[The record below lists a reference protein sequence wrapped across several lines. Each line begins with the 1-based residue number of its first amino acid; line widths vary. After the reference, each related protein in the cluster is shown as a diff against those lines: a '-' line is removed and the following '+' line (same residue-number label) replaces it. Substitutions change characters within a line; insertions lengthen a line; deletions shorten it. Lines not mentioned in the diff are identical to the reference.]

1 MLKVIASKAV
11 YTVAILLITATFVL
25 PLARVKADDLVVRKV
40 TISDSKASASSVS
53 NVFDFTVNSINP
65 VGSIE
70 FEYCTNNPFVGTA
83 CTAPSGLSVS
93 GAVLSAQ
100 TGETGFSIHGSSTV
114 NRLVITRPST
124 PTIATPVSYTF
135 DNITNPNTPNTSTF
149 VRISTFASVDGTG
162 PRTDSGAVVF
172 AITTGVQVSGYVPP
186 YLTFCVGV
194 TVALDCSIATGDQLD
209 FGVFSSKNTSALSSE
224 FSGATNDVA
233 GFSTSVVGTT
243 MTSGN
248 NIISAMSTPGTSQP
262 GTSQFGMNLRA
273 NSSPGVGANPAGPGT
288 AVPASQ
294 MTTPNIFY
302 FNNQVITN
310 SPNSTDFSKFT
321 ASYIV
326 NISGSQ
332 PAGVYSTTLTYIAV
346 AAF

>member
-1 MLKVIASKAV
+1 MLKVLTNKAV
-11 YTVAILLITATFVL
+11 YIGVIFLIMTTLAL
-25 PLARVKADDLVVRKV
+25 PINRAKADDLVVRKV
-40 TISDSKASASSVS
+40 TVSDSKASASPVS
-53 NVFDFTVNSINP
+53 NVFYFTVNSINP
-65 VGSIE
+65 IGSME
-70 FEYCTNNPFVGTA
+70 FEYCTNSPFVGTS

-93 GAVLSAQ
+93 SAVLSAQ

-114 NRLVITRPST
+114 NKLVITRSTT

-135 DNITNPNTPNTSTF
+135 DNITNPSTPNTSVF

-162 PRTDSGAVVF
+162 QRTDSGAVVF
-172 AITTGVQVSGYVPP
+172 AVTTGVQVSGYVPP
-186 YLTFCVGV
+186 YLTFCVGI
-194 TVALDCSIATGDQLD
+194 TVAIDCSIASGDQLD
-209 FGVFSSKNTSALSSE
+209 FGVFSTKNPSALSSE

-248 NIISAMSTPGTSQP
+248 NTIPAISVPGTSQP

-273 NSSPGVGANPAGPGT
+273 NSSPGVGADPTGPGN

-294 MTTPNIFY
+294 MTTPNVFY

-326 NISGSQ
+326 NISGNQ
-332 PAGVYSTTLTYIAV
+332 PPGIYSTTLTYIAV

>member
-1 MLKVIASKAV
+1 
-11 YTVAILLITATFVL
+11 
-25 PLARVKADDLVVRKV
+25 
-40 TISDSKASASSVS
+40 
-53 NVFDFTVNSINP
+53 
-65 VGSIE
+65 
-70 FEYCTNNPFVGTA
+70 
-83 CTAPSGLSVS
+83 
-93 GAVLSAQ
+93 
-100 TGETGFSIHGSSTV
+100 
-114 NRLVITRPST
+114 
-124 PTIATPVSYTF
+124 
-135 DNITNPNTPNTSTF
+135 

-162 PRTDSGAVVF
+162 QRTDSGAVVF
-172 AITTGVQVSGYVPP
+172 AVTTGVQVSGYVPP
-186 YLTFCVGV
+186 YLTFCVGI
-194 TVALDCSIATGDQLD
+194 TVAIDCSIASGDQLD
-209 FGVFSSKNTSALSSE
+209 FGVFSTKNPSALSSE

-248 NIISAMSTPGTSQP
+248 NTIPAISVPGTSQP

-273 NSSPGVGANPAGPGT
+273 NSSPGVGADPTGPGN

-294 MTTPNIFY
+294 MTTPNVFY

-326 NISGSQ
+326 NISGNQ
-332 PAGVYSTTLTYIAV
+332 PPGIYSTTLTYIAV